1 MSVMDDHWRQIA
13 REMPGFQARAEA
25 GMTDTVRVTRAD
37 PDGEPSWDA
46 DGNVLEPAP
55 LVIYEGRA
63 KFQHSDPYP
72 STPDAGEAR
81 WTAGVRQVHFPIGT
95 TAVQTGDVTECVAS
109 RNERLVGLKVRV
121 RIDGD
126 KTWTTAVRF
135 NVLEVVQNAKV
146 VGNVS

>member
-1 MSVMDDHWRQIA
+1 MPRMDRTIRLGQ
-13 REMPGFQARAEA
+13 RMAESLMA
-25 GMTDTVRVTRAD
+25 DTVRVTRAD
-37 PDGEPSWDA
+37 PDAEPGWDE
-46 DGNVLEPAP
+46 DGNVLEPEP
-55 LVIYEGRA
+55 LIVYEGRA

>member
-1 MSVMDDHWRQIA
+1 MPRMDRTIRLGQ
-13 REMPGFQARAEA
+13 RMAESLMA
-25 GMTDTVRVTRAD
+25 DTVRVTRAD
-37 PDGEPSWDA
+37 PDAEPTWDE
-46 DGNVLEPAP
+46 DGNILEPDP
-55 LVIYEGRA
+55 LVVYEGRA

-81 WTAGVRQVHFPIGT
+81 WTTGVRQVHFPIGT

-109 RNERLVGLKVRV
+109 LNERLVGLKVRM

-135 NVLEVVQNAKV
+135 NVIETVQTNGGG
-146 VGNVS
+146 GNVG

>member
-1 MSVMDDHWRQIA
+1 
-13 REMPGFQARAEA
+13 MPRIDRTIKMGQRWAEQL
-25 GMTDTVRVTRAD
+25 MTDTVRVTRAD
-37 PDGEPSWDA
+37 PDGEPGWDA
-46 DGNVLEPAP
+46 DGNVIEPPP

-63 KFQHSDPYP
+63 KFQNSDPYP

-81 WTAGVRQVHFPIGT
+81 WTTGVRQVHFPIGT
-95 TAVQTGDVTECVAS
+95 ASVQTGDVTECVQS

-135 NVLEVVQNAKV
+135 NVIEVVQASGGG
-146 VGNVS
+146 GNVG

>member
-1 MSVMDDHWRQIA
+1 
-13 REMPGFQARAEA
+13 
-25 GMTDTVRVTRAD
+25 MTDQVRVTRAD
-37 PDGEPSWDA
+37 PDGVPSWDE
-46 DGNVLEPAP
+46 DGNVLEPSP
-55 LVIYEGRA
+55 LVVYEGRG

-81 WTAGVRQVHFPIGT
+81 WTTGVRQVHLPVGT
-95 TAVQTGDVTECVAS
+95 TAVQSGDVVECVGS

-135 NVLEVVQNAKV
+135 NVVEVVQNAKV
-146 VGNVS
+146 VGDVG

>member
-1 MSVMDDHWRQIA
+1 MPRMDRTIRIGQ
-13 REMPGFQARAEA
+13 RMAESLMA
-25 GMTDTVRVTRAD
+25 DTVRVTRAD
-37 PDGEPSWDA
+37 PDGEPGWDA
-46 DGNVLEPAP
+46 DGNVLEPEP
-55 LVIYEGRA
+55 LIVYEGRA

-95 TAVQTGDVTECVAS
+95 TAVQTGDVTECVKS

-135 NVLEVVQNAKV
+135 NVIEVVQNAKV
-146 VGNVS
+146 VGNVG

>member
-1 MSVMDDHWRQIA
+1 MPRMDRTIKMGQRW
-13 REMPGFQARAEA
+13 AEQL
-25 GMTDTVRVTRAD
+25 MTDTVRVTRAD

-81 WTAGVRQVHFPIGT
+81 WTAGVRQVHFPVGT
-95 TAVQTGDVTECVAS
+95 IAVQTGDVTECVES

-135 NVLEVVQNAKV
+135 NVIEVVQSSGGGGD
-146 VGNVS
+146 VG

>member
-1 MSVMDDHWRQIA
+1 MPRMDRTILIGQ
-13 REMPGFQARAEA
+13 RMAESL
-25 GMTDTVRVTRAD
+25 MTDSVRVTRAD
-37 PDGEPSWDA
+37 PDGVPGWDE
-46 DGNVLEPAP
+46 DGNVVEPAP
-55 LVIYEGRA
+55 LVVYEGRG

-72 STPDAGEAR
+72 STPDGGEAR
-81 WTAGVRQVHFPIGT
+81 WTTGVRQVHFPIGIT
-95 TAVQTGDVTECVAS
+95 SVQSGDVVECVES

-146 VGNVS
+146 VGDVG